1 LTIFS
6 VNCPVA
12 RERAHR
18 EFESLPFLTHT
29 TTKKKKKR
37 KLERMEVEKKHS
49 TNDSKLEELRSLVTN
64 QVVLIWVAI
73 FFALFVVA
81 EMIGALVS

>member
-1 LTIFS
+1 
-6 VNCPVA
+6 
-12 RERAHR
+12 
-18 EFESLPFLTHT
+18 
-29 TTKKKKKR
+29 
-37 KLERMEVEKKHS
+37 MEVEKKHS